1 MFARSLAKPSDSV
14 FLLGPR
20 GLGKS
25 TWLKEHFA
33 EFVTYDLLDTSLAL
47 RLSGD
52 PSLLF
57 EETHH
62 LPEGSWIVLDEVQKV
77 PGLLNEVH
85 RLIEQRRLRFVLC
98 GSSARKLRRSGVN
111 LLAGRAKTLTMFP
124 LVSAEVDFI
133 IEPSNVLHYGT
144 LPMAYRSREPV
155 EYLSACAE
163 TYLREEV
170 RFEALTRNIGAFSR
184 FLEVASLHN
193 GSITNLSNM
202 AREAQ
207 VARQTVSSYFE
218 ILVDTLVGYWLP
230 AWKLKRATKQIAAP
244 KFYFF
249 DSGVARAVSGR
260 LPYPPSREELGPLFE
275 TYILHEVR
283 AFLAYSG
290 KHYPLFFWGTH
301 HGAEVDI
308 LTETRSGY
316 VAIELKSGVRW
327 DKRYNR
333 GLMRL
338 SEVIGQ
344 ENVRCYGVYL
354 GDRRLTSGTVTVL
367 PCPRFLEMLWSGDL
381 ID

>member
-1 MFARSLAKPSDSV
+1 MFTRSLAQPKDSV

-20 GLGKS
+20 GVGKS
-25 TWLKEHFA
+25 TWLKKHFSEA
-33 EFVTYDLLDTSLAL
+33 VTYDLLDTALAL
-47 RLSGD
+47 RFSRA

-57 EETHH
+57 EETQH
-62 LPEGSWIVLDEVQKV
+62 LPAGSWIVLDEVQKV

-111 LLAGRAKTLTMFP
+111 LLAGRAKTLNMFP
-124 LVSAEVDFI
+124 LVSAEVGFK
-133 IEPSNVLHYGT
+133 IEPGTVLQYGT
-144 LPMAYRSREPV
+144 LPMAYKSHEPV
-155 EYLSACAE
+155 EFLSAYAE
-163 TYLREEV
+163 TYLQEEV

-193 GSITNLSNM
+193 GNIANLSNI

-218 ILVDTLVGYWLP
+218 ILIDTLVGYWLP

-283 AFLAYSG
+283 AFLGYSG

-301 HGAEVDI
+301 QGAEVD
-308 LTETRSGY
+308 LLLETQSGY
-316 VAIELKSGVRW
+316 VAIELKSAARW

-333 GLMRL
+333 GLLRF
-338 SEVIGQ
+338 SEAIGPQ
-344 ENVRCYGVYL
+344 SVRCYGVYL
-354 GDRRLTSGTVTVL
+354 GDGRLMSGAINVL
-367 PCPRFLEMLWSGDL
+367 PCMSFLEMLWSGEL

>member
-1 MFARSLAKPSDSV
+1 M

-20 GLGKS
+20 GVGKS
-25 TWLKEHFA
+25 TWLKEHFSEA
-33 EFVTYDLLDTSLAL
+33 VTYDLLDTSLSL
-47 RLSGD
+47 RLNRD

-57 EETHH
+57 KETQH
-62 LPEGSWIVLDEVQKV
+62 LAKRSWIVLDEVQKV

-85 RLIEQRRLRFVLC
+85 RLMEQRRLRFVLC

-124 LVSAEVDFI
+124 LASAEVGFKV
-133 IEPSNVLHYGT
+133 EHGNVLQYGT
-144 LPMAYRSREPV
+144 LPMAYTSHEPV
-155 EYLSACAE
+155 QYLRAYVE
-163 TYLREEV
+163 TYLQEEV
-170 RFEALTRNIGAFSR
+170 KFEALTRNIGAFSR

-193 GSITNLSNM
+193 GSITNLSNI
-202 AREAQ
+202 AREAH

-218 ILVDTLVGYWLP
+218 ILIDTLVGTWLP
-230 AWKLKRATKQIAAP
+230 AWKLKRATKQIAQP

-275 TYILHEVR
+275 TYILHEMR

-301 HGAEVDI
+301 HGAEVDSI
-308 LTETRSGY
+308 LETRRGY
-316 VAIELKSGVRW
+316 VAIDLKSTVQW
-327 DKRYNR
+327 DKRYIR
-333 GLMRL
+333 GMTRL
-338 SEVIGQ
+338 SESLGP

-354 GDRRLTSGTVTVL
+354 GGRRLTSGTVTVL
-367 PCPRFLEMLWSGDL
+367 PCRTFLEMLWSGEL
-381 ID
+381 IE